1 MVDYENDAVIV
12 RSIIDLSHNLGLSVV
27 AEGVETQDVYDILE
41 ILRCDVIQGY
51 HVSRPITS
59 EKLEEWLMQYTND
72 AVRSKLDNVTYI
84 YQ

>member
-51 HVSRPITS
+51 HVSRPVTS
-59 EKLEEWLMQYTND
+59 EKLEQWLMQYSD
-72 AVRSKLDNVTYI
+72 DSARSKLDNVTYI

>member
-51 HVSRPITS
+51 HVSRPVTS
-59 EKLEEWLMQYTND
+59 EKLEQWLMQYSND